1 MIRLLHL
8 WEKEWLIFWVNYQ
21 KKLELRKQD
30 YEKGLF
36 LLKQAQQNVRKKYRD
51 KVEVHIKGGF
61 TLIRIPSES

>member
-30 YEKGLF
+30 YETGLF

-51 KVEVHIKGGF
+51 KVEVHIRGGF
-61 TLIRIPSES
+61 TLIKIPS